1 MASNEANKDEIAKCI
16 KVAEDSLRNGDEA
29 KADRFLQKAVRMG
42 SAPIDLTDLKRKMGI
57 APDSPRQAQASP
69 RRTATTTTG
78 TTPSSA
84 SKTGATRTGKCGK
97 TYTPEQQA
105 LVQRILRTKDYYAMF
120 DVPKDVPEE
129 ALKKAYKK
137 FALKLHPDKNAAPGA
152 EEAFKKLSKA
162 FQCLSDAQNRAAY
175 DTYGDEE
182 NIPQQQRHGHH
193 QEFMTPEDLFNNLFF
208 GGGGMAR
215 HHHRHGQRFEEGGE
229 QRNPLHFLPILLLI
243 LVTVFS
249 NFGSRGTNQPQ
260 FSFHPSREFRFSKE
274 STRVKVSY
282 YVTTDFS
289 NNYPT
294 GSKALSEFEK
304 HVELYYVQS
313 VNSECDFQEQAMMR
327 KVQLAKRSGGDARA
341 AREAARPACKELER
355 IQKKFPNVYRQ
366 ALIGTGYNW

>member
-1 MASNEANKDEIAKCI
+1 MASNEANREEIVKCI

-42 SAPIDLTDLKRKMGI
+42 SAPIDLADLKRRIGL
-57 APDSPRQAQASP
+57 APDSPRQAAASP
-69 RRTATTTTG
+69 PRTTTTG
-78 TTPSSA
+78 PTPSSA
-84 SKTGATRTGKCGK
+84 SKTGPATRTGKCGK
-97 TYTPEQQA
+97 TYTAEQHA
-105 LVQRILRTKDYYAMF
+105 LVQRILRTKDYYAML
-120 DVPKDVPEE
+120 DVPKDVSED

-137 FALKLHPDKNAAPGA
+137 CALKLHPDKNAAPGA

-182 NIPQQQRHGHH
+182 NIPQSQRHGHN
-193 QEFMTPEDLFNNLFF
+193 QDFMTPEDLFNNLFF

-215 HHHRHGQRFEEGGE
+215 HHHGHGRRHDDGGQE
-229 QRNPLHFLPILLLI
+229 RNPLHFLPILLLI

-249 NFGSRGTNQPQ
+249 NFGSHRTNQPQ

-282 YVTTDFS
+282 YVTSDFS
-289 NNYPT
+289 SNYPA
-294 GSKALSEFEK
+294 GSKALNEFEK

-355 IQKKFPNVYRQ
+355 IQKKFPNIYRQ
-366 ALIGTGYNW
+366 ALMGTGYAW